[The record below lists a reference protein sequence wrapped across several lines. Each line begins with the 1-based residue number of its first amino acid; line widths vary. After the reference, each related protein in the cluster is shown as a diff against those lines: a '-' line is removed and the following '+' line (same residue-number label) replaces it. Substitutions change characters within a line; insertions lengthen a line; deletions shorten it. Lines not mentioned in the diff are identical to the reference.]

1 MNQCYK
7 CPPSLDFP
15 SILCHTISM
24 NKQTKLTNYS
34 NGVFASNEYLASIAR
49 ECIEHEL
56 MQRQCRRAARDAG
69 VNEGTWNVN
78 W

>member
-15 SILCHTISM
+15 SNPCHTISM

-69 VNEGTWNVN
+69 ANEGTWNVN

>member
-7 CPPSLDFP
+7 CPPSLDFHANP
-15 SILCHTISM
+15 CHTNSM
-24 NKQTKLTNYS
+24 NKTTKLTNYS

-69 VNEGTWNVN
+69 ANEGTWNVN